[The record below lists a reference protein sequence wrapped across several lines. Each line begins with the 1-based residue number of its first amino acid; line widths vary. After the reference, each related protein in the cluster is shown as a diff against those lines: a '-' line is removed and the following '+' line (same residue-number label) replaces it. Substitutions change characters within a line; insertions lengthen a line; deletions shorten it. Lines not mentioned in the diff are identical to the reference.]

1 MKSDAN
7 HSKKLF
13 SSYECFSDAR
23 ASWEELFVTRSLPI
37 DCSSNGLVWRLQFPA
52 QTFPSFHH
60 SVYFYFHIENSFKF
74 SIDTIHYF
82 DILTVHFFSRN
93 KSVFSLFKY
102 NFWEVPCNKYQH
114 QKNVGITMTD
124 YLLVFWQI
132 FGKGSKNR
140 QNILFS
146 VTLQIFLRGKS
157 SSSYMYWWESL
168 WQTPSVVDVKIL

>member
-23 ASWEELFVTRSLPI
+23 TSWEELFVTRSLPI

-102 NFWEVPCNKYQH
+102 NFWEVPCH

-140 QNILFS
+140 QNNLFS
-146 VTLQIFLRGKS
+146 VAVQFFLRGKS
-157 SSSYMYWWESL
+157 SSSYMYSRESL
-168 WQTPSVVDVKIL
+168 WQTPSVVDDKIR